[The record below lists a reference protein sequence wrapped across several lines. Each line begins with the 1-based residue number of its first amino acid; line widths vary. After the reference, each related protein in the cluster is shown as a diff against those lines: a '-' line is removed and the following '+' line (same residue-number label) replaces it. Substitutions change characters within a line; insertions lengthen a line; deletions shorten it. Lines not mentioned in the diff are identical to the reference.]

1 MIEVDLIEQPNQE
14 LNIVLDDQNC
24 TIQVRQMGDYC
35 YMTLT
40 VDDEIIIENAI
51 MMPLQRIIQNNPKN
65 FAGNFV
71 IIDTQGDASTQENP
85 VYTGFSDRFKLYYLT
100 ASEESKIVGD

>member
-40 VDDEIIIENAI
+40 VDDETIVENAI
-51 MMPLQRIIQNNPKN
+51 MMPLQLVIQSNPQN
-65 FAGNFV
+65 FSGNFM
-71 IIDTQGDASTQENP
+71 IIDSQGTATTQENP
-85 VYTGFSDRFKLYYLT
+85 IYSGFGDRYKLYYLT
-100 ASEESKIVGD
+100 ASEISESVGA